1 MPERLRDYD
10 ELTWLGTVIAAH
22 GLRGE
27 LKVAPLT
34 DDPEYYLD
42 LDGVFLEK
50 QETLHYHEVESFV
63 WRHNHW
69 LLAVHGVD
77 DRTTAESYKR
87 ARLLIPD
94 DALKPLAEGE
104 FFQYQ
109 LYGCEVFNVEGQ
121 RLGVL
126 KGILETGANDV
137 YEVQTDAGE
146 FLVPAIPDI
155 VKQVD
160 VTARRVV
167 IDPIPGLLGEEDA

>member
-1 MPERLRDYD
+1 VPERLRDYD
-10 ELTWLGTVIAAH
+10 ELTWLGTVIGAH

-42 LDGVFLEK
+42 LEGVFLEK
-50 QETLHYHEVESFV
+50 EETLHYHEIESFV
-63 WRHNHW
+63 WRHHHW
-69 LLAVHGVD
+69 LLALQGLE
-77 DRTTAESYKR
+77 DRTAAESFKR

-109 LYGCEVFNVEGQ
+109 LYGCDVFDLTGA

-137 YEVQTDAGE
+137 YEVQTETGE
-146 FLVPAIPDI
+146 FLVPAIPEI
-155 VKQVD
+155 VKEVN
-160 VTARRVV
+160 VHERRVV
-167 IDPIPGLLGEEDA
+167 IDPIPGLLGEEDT